1 MEMEVERESGGGRD
15 EDGGR
20 ERITLGGE
28 GRSDSDVSLSRG
40 SILSR
45 APSLSPSL
53 PLPSAPYTSQRD
65 SLDT

>member
-28 GRSDSDVSLSRG
+28 GRSDSDVSLCPG
-40 SILSR
+40 GQ
-45 APSLSPSL
+45 
-53 PLPSAPYTSQRD
+53 Y
-65 SLDT
+65 